1 MCVCVCEC
9 VCLCVSITILLMH
22 ILIVYIL
29 WKVRITY
36 IKTNSKNN
44 IVKKQVSVNN
54 KSGEHI

>member
-1 MCVCVCEC
+1 MYVCVC

-44 IVKKQVSVNN
+44 IVKKQVSVNT